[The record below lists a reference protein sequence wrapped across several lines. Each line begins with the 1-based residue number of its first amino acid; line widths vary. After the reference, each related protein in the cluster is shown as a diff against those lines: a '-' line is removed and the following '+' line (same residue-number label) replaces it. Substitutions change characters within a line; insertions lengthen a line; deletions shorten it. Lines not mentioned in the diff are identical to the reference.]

1 MHNHSRLNG
10 WHRTVATY
18 AIKTRHATCECIL
31 YTVYSRDHVS
41 EPKSIYSNTL
51 YTTAQYMNDSTMNFE
66 TNIPTWNYILRM
78 NGLVHDV
85 FITQSTQECE
95 NKKLRKLKITSGVQ
109 GLCKLQIPEHL
120 RESWKKKKNPEN
132 SRKIDSD
139 TWAFIHIPDL
149 L

>member
-1 MHNHSRLNG
+1 
-10 WHRTVATY
+10 
-18 AIKTRHATCECIL
+18 
-31 YTVYSRDHVS
+31 VS

-66 TNIPTWNYILRM
+66 TNIPTWNYILTM

-109 GLCKLQIPEHL
+109 RLRKLQIPEHL
-120 RESWKKKKNPEN
+120 RES
-132 SRKIDSD
+132 
-139 TWAFIHIPDL
+139 
-149 L
+149 